1 VSAASHSWVV
11 VSGAGGALGRL
22 ITERYTAADRK
33 VLALDRDATAL
44 AALGNAAGVV
54 TQAVDLADSSA
65 LQAVLDAAIPRREP
79 IALLVNAVGLIWNEP
94 VISLKGA
101 RFSTHAIDSFERIVR
116 ANLTAA
122 FVTATHV
129 AARMARTGG
138 GSIVNFSSISAS
150 GNTGQAAYSAAKA
163 GVEGMTRSMAREL
176 GPLGIRV
183 NAIAPGFFPAEQ
195 NRALLSEERVHSILG
210 HTPAGRLGEPDE
222 LCGTV
227 VWLASAAASGFVT
240 GAIIRVDGGF
250 SAMTI

>member
-1 VSAASHSWVV
+1 VSGAPDSWVV

-22 ITERYTAADRK
+22 ITERYAAAHRK
-33 VLALDRDATAL
+33 VLALDLDAAAL
-44 AALGNAAGVV
+44 PALGNAAGVV
-54 TQAVDLADSSA
+54 TQAVDLADANA

-94 VISLKGA
+94 LLSLKGA
-101 RFSTHAIDSFERIVR
+101 RFSMHAIDSFERIVR

-138 GSIVNFSSISAS
+138 GSIVNFSSISAG

-183 NAIAPGFFPAEQ
+183 NAIAPGFIDVATTRE
-195 NRALLSEERVHSILG
+195 ALTDTVLTDYARR
-210 HTPAGRLGEPDE
+210 TPVGRLGTVEE
-222 LCGTV
+222 LMEGIAS
-227 VWLASAAASGFVT
+227 LADNGFLNGV
-240 GAIIRVDGGF
+240 ILRLDGGLRL
-250 SAMTI
+250 

>member
-22 ITERYTAADRK
+22 ITERYAAADRK
-33 VLALDRDATAL
+33 VLALDQDAAAL
-44 AALGNAAGVV
+44 AAFDNSAGVV
-54 TQAVDLADSSA
+54 TQPVDLADSDA

-150 GNTGQAAYSAAKA
+150 GNTGQAAYGAAKA

-183 NAIAPGFFPAEQ
+183 NAIAPGFIDVATTRQ
-195 NRALLSEERVHSILG
+195 ALADTVLTEYARR
-210 HTPAGRLGEPDE
+210 TPVGRLGTVEE
-222 LCGTV
+222 LMEGIAS
-227 VWLASAAASGFVT
+227 LADNGFLNGV
-240 GAIIRVDGGF
+240 ILRLDGGLRL
-250 SAMTI
+250 